1 MTTQVYCDW
10 LPLSAP
16 MICGSAVDTTVL
28 LSIAT
33 NSTSSRPLSASR
45 TCRCDI
51 GAGLDGAG
59 TVKGRLREKWEREP
73 QLRDPGTLFPLGKF
87 SHRASFEGG

>member
-1 MTTQVYCDW
+1 
-10 LPLSAP
+10 

-45 TCRCDI
+45 IWRCDI
-51 GAGLDGAG
+51 GADLAG
-59 TVKGRLREKWEREP
+59 TCSVKERLRVKWAGVGWTSEGDEP
-73 QLRDPGTLFPLGKF
+73 LRVEW
-87 SHRASFEGG
+87 ASR